1 MCYST
6 FMATE
11 TQLDYNERI
20 EQVKRYIREHVD
32 EPINWGDLAR
42 LVGFSVPHVLCQAA
56 LCFFLSV

>member
-1 MCYST
+1 
-6 FMATE
+6 MATE